1 MSMASRFNLSDQE
14 TVMKLS
20 KKPAFTLIE
29 LLTVLG
35 VIAVLSAILLPSVV
49 QTQDEARRGTCKNHL
64 KQLALAIHNY
74 HDVYASFPPGWV
86 AKDQKANSGP
96 WYGWQAAILPYME
109 QAPLFN
115 KLNLNDYGKTDE
127 AILKTVIPLYRC
139 PSDSMIEL
147 NPLRGKYATSSY
159 SGNAGSQ
166 RLPGSVDPLK
176 TLNGVFWWNSHCR
189 FADIKDGTSN
199 TFLFGER
206 CITSGSGIWMGLT
219 KNRNE
224 NDAISDCSHHS
235 QLNKSIES
243 FSSTHPGIVQFA
255 LCDGSVRLVSEKID
269 SSDDEKNPGLF
280 QKLADRA
287 DGFPIGDF

>member
-1 MSMASRFNLSDQE
+1 
-14 TVMKLS
+14 MKLS
-20 KKPAFTLIE
+20 TRPAFTRIE
-29 LLTVLG
+29 LLTVFGL
-35 VIAVLSAILLPSVV
+35 VAVLSAIVLPSVV
-49 QTQDEARRGTCKNHL
+49 QSQEEARRNTCKNNL

-74 HDVYASFPPGWV
+74 HDVYNSFPPGWV
-86 AKDQKANSGP
+86 AKNREADSGP

-115 KLNLNDYGKTDE
+115 NLNLNDYGKTDE
-127 AILKTVIPLYRC
+127 KILKTVIPGYRC
-139 PSDSMIEL
+139 PSDPMVDL

-176 TLNGVFWWNSHCR
+176 TQNGLFWWNSNCN
-189 FADIKDGTSN
+189 FAQVRDGLSN

-206 CITSGSGIWMGLT
+206 CITSGSGIWLGLT

-235 QLNKSIES
+235 RINRSITS
-243 FSSTHPGIVQFA
+243 FSSNHPEIVYFA
-255 LCDGSVRLVSEKID
+255 LCDGSVRPVSEKID
-269 SSDDEKNPGLF
+269 SSDDEKNPDLF

-287 DGFPIGDF
+287 DGSPIGNF

>member
-1 MSMASRFNLSDQE
+1 
-14 TVMKLS
+14 MKLTTR
-20 KKPAFTLIE
+20 PAFTLIE

-35 VIAVLSAILLPSVV
+35 LVAVLSAIVLPSVV
-49 QTQDEARRGTCKNHL
+49 QSQEEARRNNCKNNL

-74 HDVYASFPPGWV
+74 HDVYNSFPPGWV
-86 AKDQKANSGP
+86 AKDREADSGP

-115 KLNLNDYGKTDE
+115 NLNLNDYGKTDE
-127 AILKTVIPLYRC
+127 KFLKTVIPVYRC
-139 PSDSMIEL
+139 PSDPMVDL

-166 RLPGSVDPLK
+166 RLPGSVEPLK
-176 TLNGVFWWNSHCR
+176 THNGLFWWNSNCK
-189 FADIKDGTSN
+189 FAQVKDGLSN

-235 QLNKSIES
+235 LLNRSITS
-243 FSSTHPGIVQFA
+243 FSSSHQGLVQFA
-255 LCDGSVRLVSEKID
+255 LCDGAVRSVSEDID
-269 SSDDEKNPGLF
+269 SSKDEENPGTF
-280 QKLADRA
+280 QKLAQKD